1 MNLKCTT
8 DKYSLLYARWLL
20 KDHLLEYGWYE
31 PGMKVLDLC
40 GGEGAL
46 TRQCLRMEADPSTL
60 TLLDLTPR
68 LLYKPEVIQIQGDAN
83 HLGDVF
89 SDLHAYHGYF
99 DRIFIRQAAAYL
111 NWDIPT
117 VLWLKKLLAPGG
129 KLVFN
134 TFRKPKW
141 SVKGYK
147 FCGRWYFEGSAYV
160 GRTVFHVQA
169 GQGLGVDVTK
179 FRWHREAWLK
189 NNLERSFNVDIHNRN
204 KSQTWVCIPKGSTL
218 PTAA

>member
-1 MNLKCTT
+1 MNLSCTT
-8 DKYSLLYARWLL
+8 DNYRLLYARWLL
-20 KDHLLEYGWYE
+20 GGHLLEYGGYE

-40 GGEGAL
+40 GGDGAII
-46 TRQCLRMEADPSTL
+46 RDCLRQGADRSTL
-60 TLLDLTPR
+60 TLLDLNPR
-68 LLYKPEVIQIQGDAN
+68 LAHPYKEDITQIQGDAN

-89 SDLHAYHGYF
+89 ESRPQYHGYF

-111 NWDIPT
+111 DWDIPT

-141 SVKGYK
+141 SVQGYK

-179 FRWHREAWLK
+179 FRWHREARLK

-204 KSQTWVCIPKGSTL
+204 KSQTWVCIPKD
-218 PTAA
+218 